1 MARKQWVNMP
11 AADSGS
17 MKRSDFVG
25 DGIDS
30 VDVMGREV
38 TIQADFDKKEATT
51 IATLEL
57 TPDGGNAVYDKT
69 TKELALVAT
78 ESVTATIAADGK
90 ATFKLKLSAAGG
102 DKFKVKVKDKS
113 GTEKTLDDIET
124 HRRLF
129 FQVIGMTGVIGL
141 GDYGFWQT
149 EFTKDHREIH
159 LVKIASKGDTARSYN
174 FDYIGSEFSRLF
186 TLAKDKYDTAK
197 DPYCFALVWADC
209 LAQGPRAKTLEK
221 AGVSKRGGAV
231 TIPVGK
237 GQLWKNVDK
246 SATAAK
252 WNLGVKFDYTKDGK
266 NETFTVP
273 DADVTSTYTE
283 LTVATRGFP
292 DDVTGKITAD
302 VNVAEGFHG
311 GWSFPTQ
318 NIIVIATRGWYDV
331 RYTEDSKK
339 AIVMHE
345 AGHKIGLVPNGNG
358 SLAEQS
364 TLDKVH
370 DPAATK
376 FHCNDRG
383 CTMWWTTEYTKSMYC
398 AVCAKSVRKVDL
410 HAPTL
415 PGFARFF

>member
-11 AADSGS
+11 TADSGS

-90 ATFKLKLSAAGG
+90 ATFKFKLSAAGG

-129 FQVIGMTGVIGL
+129 LQVIGMTGVTGL

-159 LVKIASKGDTARSYN
+159 LIKIASKGDMARSYN
-174 FDYIGSEFSRLF
+174 FDYVASEFSRLF
-186 TLAKDKYDTAK
+186 HARKGQVRHGEGSVFLRAG
-197 DPYCFALVWADC
+197 VADC
-209 LAQGPRAKTLEK
+209 LAQGPRAKKLEK
-221 AGVSKRGGAV
+221 AGVSKRGGVV
-231 TIPVGK
+231 TIPVGN
-237 GQLWKNVDK
+237 G
-246 SATAAK
+246 AAVE
-252 WNLGVKFDYTKDGK
+252 GRRQVGHRR
-266 NETFTVP
+266 EVEP
-273 DADVTSTYTE
+273 GRQVRVHQGRQERASPCPRPTSRRRTPSSPSPR
-283 LTVATRGFP
+283 A
-292 DDVTGKITAD
+292 A
-302 VNVAEGFHG
+302 
-311 GWSFPTQ
+311 FPT
-318 NIIVIATRGWYDV
+318 T
-331 RYTEDSKK
+331 
-339 AIVMHE
+339 
-345 AGHKIGLVPNGNG
+345 
-358 SLAEQS
+358 
-364 TLDKVH
+364 
-370 DPAATK
+370 
-376 FHCNDRG
+376 
-383 CTMWWTTEYTKSMYC
+383 
-398 AVCAKSVRKVDL
+398 
-410 HAPTL
+410 
-415 PGFARFF
+415 